1 MHMYIFILYIH
12 SCVFIC
18 IFVLYIYVYY
28 TLYMNVGVGSPV
40 TVRNDEVAST
50 IGTWERVR
58 RGGGIGVS
66 ECLNFPLA
74 VTL

>member
-1 MHMYIFILYIH
+1 
-12 SCVFIC
+12 
-18 IFVLYIYVYY
+18 
-28 TLYMNVGVGSPV
+28 MNVGVGSPV

>member
-1 MHMYIFILYIH
+1 
-12 SCVFIC
+12 
-18 IFVLYIYVYY
+18 
-28 TLYMNVGVGSPV
+28 MNVGVGSPV

-58 RGGGIGVS
+58 RGGGW
-66 ECLNFPLA
+66 CLNFPFA